1 MACPYSIYRR
11 SVCFKNA
18 VSEFDECG
26 VPIPGD
32 VLWNFPSSLH
42 YNAEFAIYFTI
53 MRIPHFVK
61 TTSAYTIR
69 RMEVMR
75 MSKPRKAPLGAR
87 NIVGAK
93 VYRVRQQKGILQ
105 KDLAAMLQSRGM
117 DICTTSLSR
126 LEGQERLVQDF
137 EIPILAEALGVT
149 VEWLLDQEQ
158 Q

>member
-1 MACPYSIYRR
+1 
-11 SVCFKNA
+11 
-18 VSEFDECG
+18 
-26 VPIPGD
+26 
-32 VLWNFPSSLH
+32 
-42 YNAEFAIYFTI
+42 
-53 MRIPHFVK
+53 
-61 TTSAYTIR
+61 
-69 RMEVMR
+69 
-75 MSKPRKAPLGAR
+75 MSKPRKAPLGTR

-93 VYRVRQQKGILQ
+93 VFKVRQQKGILQ

-117 DICTTSLSR
+117 DICATTLSR